1 MKSNSRQTIKLFTY
15 AQLGIVALFIIVV
28 LFSTIRLTE
37 LGKILA
43 DLNNS
48 TIPKISYAA
57 SLNTQIQNLATLT
70 SILASS
76 QNSPAQQLARQTI
89 DSSLV
94 RINESMLNDVT
105 ERQYLPTQLATLT
118 KEINELDGLVK
129 QRIIFQR
136 LLNEKKDAL
145 NTNLQK
151 LFTSVRLIEN
161 SNEIENMLVEVL
173 LLSVKISQQ
182 NRLHEIRQIELAL
195 NSLTVNLKNKLVER
209 RLDNTLLIKPLERLL
224 FGTEGL
230 INQKIQLLRIDG
242 RTRGRDNFVRNL
254 IADVASNLQ
263 YQAYVVNKENMEDA
277 KEVNELAS
285 QYSKLTIISGVFAVF
300 LTLGIIYYLHKR
312 IVLRLVSLSSQVSVA
327 SKTPGAVIN
336 IDGNDEIAKLA
347 DTFSLYLERV
357 KEQESALLNMT
368 LTDPLTGIPNRRA
381 FERKLSETIEL
392 ARRNKWAVTVI
403 LIDVDYFK
411 LYNDH
416 YGHSGGDACL
426 RLVAN
431 ELNKT
436 LLRQSDFCGRFGGEE
451 FICILPNT
459 GAEAASII
467 CETLRSAIEELK
479 IPHVKS
485 TINDYVTISIG
496 ASTLTFNHNSDL
508 TKEILILEA
517 DKALYQA
524 KAQGRNRSCFSH
536 FNSGNLSLK

>member
-1 MKSNSRQTIKLFTY
+1 LKSNSRHTIKLFTY

-28 LFSTIRLTE
+28 LFSTVRLTE

-43 DLNNS
+43 DLTNS

-94 RINESMLNDVT
+94 RINESMLNDAT
-105 ERQYLPTQLATLT
+105 DRQYLPTQLATLT

-136 LLNEKKDAL
+136 LLNDKKDEL
-145 NTNLQK
+145 NTNLQR
-151 LFTSVRLIEN
+151 LFASIRLIEN

-173 LLSVKISQQ
+173 LLSVKISEQ

-195 NSLTVNLKNKLVER
+195 NSLTMTLKNKLVER
-209 RLDNTLLIKPLERLL
+209 KLDNTILIKPLERLL

-230 INQKIQLLRIDG
+230 INQKVQSLRIDG

-263 YQAYVVNKENMEDA
+263 YQAYVVNKESMEDA
-277 KEVNELAS
+277 KKVNELAA

-300 LTLGIIYYLHKR
+300 LTLGIIYYLHQR

-327 SKTPGAVIN
+327 SKTPDAVIN
-336 IDGNDEIAKLA
+336 IDGNDEIARLA

-392 ARRNKWAVTVI
+392 AMRNKWAVTVI

-416 YGHSGGDACL
+416 YGHAGGDACL
-426 RLVAN
+426 RLVAS

-459 GAEAASII
+459 GAEAANVI
-467 CETLRSAIEELK
+467 CETLRYAIEELK

-485 TINDYVTISIG
+485 TINDYVTISLG

-536 FNSGNLSLK
+536 FVSGNFSLK

>member
-1 MKSNSRQTIKLFTY
+1 
-15 AQLGIVALFIIVV
+15 LGIVALFITVV

-43 DLNNS
+43 DLTNS

-94 RINESMLNDVT
+94 RINESMLNDAT
-105 ERQYLPTQLATLT
+105 DRQYLPTQLATLT

-136 LLNEKKDAL
+136 LLNDKKDAL
-145 NTNLQK
+145 NTNLQR
-151 LFTSVRLIEN
+151 LFARIRLIEN

-173 LLSVKISQQ
+173 LLSVKISEQ

-195 NSLTVNLKNKLVER
+195 NSLTMNLQNKLVER
-209 RLDNTLLIKPLERLL
+209 KLDNTILIKPLERLL

-230 INQKIQLLRIDG
+230 INQKVQSLRIDG

-263 YQAYVVNKENMEDA
+263 YQAYVVNKESMEDA
-277 KEVNELAS
+277 KKVNELAA
-285 QYSKLTIISGVFAVF
+285 QYSKLTIISGVFAVL
-300 LTLGIIYYLHKR
+300 LTLGIIYYLHQR

-327 SKTPGAVIN
+327 SKTPEAIIN
-336 IDGNDEIAKLA
+336 IDGNDEIARLA

-392 ARRNKWAVTVI
+392 AMRNKWAVTVI

-426 RLVAN
+426 RLVAS

-459 GAEAASII
+459 GAEAANVI
-467 CETLRSAIEELK
+467 CETLRYAIEELK

-485 TINDYVTISIG
+485 TINDYVTISLG
-496 ASTLTFNHNSDL
+496 ASTLTFNHNSDS

-536 FNSGNLSLK
+536 FNSGNFSLK

>member
-15 AQLGIVALFIIVV
+15 AQFGIVALFTVVV

-37 LGKILA
+37 LGNILA
-43 DLNNS
+43 NLTNS

-57 SLNTQIQNLATLT
+57 SLNTQIQSLATLT
-70 SILASS
+70 SILARS
-76 QNSPAQQLARQTI
+76 QNNPAQQLARQSV
-89 DSSLV
+89 DNSLN
-94 RINESMLNDVT
+94 RINEAMLTGTTDS
-105 ERQYLPTQLATLT
+105 QYLLTQLATVT
-118 KEINELDGLVK
+118 KEINELDALVK

-136 LLNEKKDAL
+136 LLNVKTDAV
-145 NTNLQK
+145 NTKIKQLLAN
-151 LFTSVRLIEN
+151 TRLRDN
-161 SNEIENMLVEVL
+161 SSEVENMLVESL
-173 LLSVKISQQ
+173 LLSVEISQQ
-182 NRLHEIRQIELAL
+182 KRLHEIRQIERVLS
-195 NSLTVNLKNKLVER
+195 SLTVNLKKKIIER
-209 RLDNTLLIKPLERLL
+209 KLDNTIQIAPLERLL
-224 FGTEGL
+224 FGNEGL
-230 INQKIQLLRIDG
+230 INLKVQSLRIDG

-263 YQAYVVNKENMEDA
+263 YQAYVVNKESMQEA
-277 KEVNELAS
+277 SKVNELAA
-285 QYSKLTIISGVFAVF
+285 QYSKLTIIAGIFAVI
-300 LTLGIIYYLHKR
+300 LTLGVIYYLHQR
-312 IVLRLVSLSSQVSVA
+312 IVLRLVALSSQVSIA
-327 SKTPGAVIN
+327 SKTPGAVID
-336 IDGNDEIAKLA
+336 IKGNDEIAKLA

-392 ARRNKWAVTVI
+392 AIRNKWTVTVI
-403 LIDVDYFK
+403 LIDVDFFK

-416 YGHSGGDACL
+416 YGHAGGDACL

-436 LLRQSDFCGRFGGEE
+436 ILRQSDFCGRFGGEE

-459 GAEAASII
+459 GADAAKII
-467 CETLRSAIEELK
+467 AEKLRYAIEELK

-485 TINDYVTISIG
+485 TINDYVTISLG
-496 ASTLTFNHNSDL
+496 TSTLSFNHNSDL

-524 KAQGRNRSCFSH
+524 KAQGRNRSCFSQ
-536 FNSGNLSLK
+536 FNTASLSVK

>member
-1 MKSNSRQTIKLFTY
+1 MKSNSRHTIKLFTY
-15 AQLGIVALFIIVV
+15 AQLCIVALFITVV

-43 DLNNS
+43 DLTNS

-94 RINESMLNDVT
+94 RINESMLNDAT
-105 ERQYLPTQLATLT
+105 DRQYLPTQLATLT

-136 LLNEKKDAL
+136 LLNDKKDAL
-145 NTNLQK
+145 NTNLQR
-151 LFTSVRLIEN
+151 LFARIRLIEN

-173 LLSVKISQQ
+173 LLSVKISEQ

-195 NSLTVNLKNKLVER
+195 NSLTMNLQNKLVER
-209 RLDNTLLIKPLERLL
+209 KLDNTILIKPLERLL

-230 INQKIQLLRIDG
+230 INQKVQSLRIDG

-263 YQAYVVNKENMEDA
+263 YQAYVVNKESMEDA
-277 KEVNELAS
+277 KKVNELAA
-285 QYSKLTIISGVFAVF
+285 QYSKLTIISGVFAVL
-300 LTLGIIYYLHKR
+300 LTLGIIYYLHQR

-327 SKTPGAVIN
+327 SKTPEAIIN
-336 IDGNDEIAKLA
+336 IDGNDEIARLA

-392 ARRNKWAVTVI
+392 AMRNKWAVTVI

-426 RLVAN
+426 RLVAS

-459 GAEAASII
+459 GAEAANVI
-467 CETLRSAIEELK
+467 CETLRYAIEELK

-485 TINDYVTISIG
+485 TINDYVTISLG
-496 ASTLTFNHNSDL
+496 ASTLTFNHNSDS

-536 FNSGNLSLK
+536 FNSGNFSLK

>member
-15 AQLGIVALFIIVV
+15 AQLVIVALFIIVV

-43 DLNNS
+43 DLTNS

-76 QNSPAQQLARQTI
+76 QNSPSQQLARQTI
-89 DSSLV
+89 DNSLV
-94 RINESMLNDVT
+94 RINESMLNDAT
-105 ERQYLPTQLATLT
+105 DSQFLPTQLTTLT

-129 QRIIFQR
+129 QRILFQR

-145 NTNLQK
+145 NNSFQQ
-151 LFTSVRLIEN
+151 LFAEIRLLENSSDIEN
-161 SNEIENMLVEVL
+161 ILVEVL

-182 NRLHEIRQIELAL
+182 NRLHEIRQTELAL
-195 NSLTVNLKNKLVER
+195 NSQTMNLKNKLVER
-209 RLDNTLLIKPLERLL
+209 KLDNTMFLKPLERLL
-224 FGTEGL
+224 FGSEGL
-230 INQKIQLLRIDG
+230 INQKVQSLRIDG

-263 YQAYVVNKENMEDA
+263 YQAYVVNKDSMEDA
-277 KEVNELAS
+277 NKVNVLAA

-300 LTLGIIYYLHKR
+300 LTLGIIYYLHQR

-327 SKTPGAVIN
+327 SKTPEAIIK
-336 IDGNDEIAKLA
+336 IDGNDEIARLA

-392 ARRNKWAVTVI
+392 AMRNKWAVTVI
-403 LIDVDYFK
+403 LIDVNYFK

-416 YGHSGGDACL
+416 YGHAGGDACL

-431 ELNKT
+431 ELSKT

-459 GAEAASII
+459 GAEAAIVI
-467 CETLRSAIEELK
+467 CETLRYAIEQLK

-485 TINDYVTISIG
+485 TINSYLTISLG
-496 ASTLTFNHNSDL
+496 ASTLLFNHSSDL

-524 KAQGRNRSCFSH
+524 KAQGRNRSCFSQ
-536 FNSGNLSLK
+536 FNSGNFSLK